1 MTYAIGGGVIV
12 DFADQNESQL
22 DRLVGR
28 IRTSL
33 KKGWRSIIDT
43 LNQPGNPL

>member
-12 DFADQNESQL
+12 DFADRNESQL

-33 KKGWRSIIDT
+33 KKGWRSLIDT

>member
-1 MTYAIGGGVIV
+1 MSYSIAGSVSMG
-12 DFADQNESQL
+12 AAQLNESQL
-22 DRLVGR
+22 DRVIKR

-43 LNQPGNPL
+43 LNQPGQP